1 MKKYWIE
8 FKNRVTR
15 LIIQIMIVYRA
26 IIFMFYLLNHPLNR
40 NHKFRTFMTIPWWM
54 VNKFFIHIP
63 CIISLTS
70 NIKCICYPQKSLY
83 GTLVLYTKLPEYGEM
98 MMLLKLLK
106 EDDIFI
112 DVGANIG
119 VYSLLAASKISR
131 GRIFAFEPSM
141 HSLPRLYENISINN
155 LTNIIQVSEKVVSD
169 RVGYQYFNISNMS
182 DYNHIAYL
190 KEEDVGIKI
199 PSISLDKFI
208 SEKKLSQIKL
218 IKIDVE
224 GVEFLVLKGL
234 QKNLAAKKVD
244 ILIVEIT
251 EWTSNRF
258 GFSPEQVFNYLKNYG
273 FILYYFDH
281 TYKLRRFNN
290 DLGEALNIIA
300 IHKSKLD
307 ETMNKLEYKVL

>member
-1 MKKYWIE
+1 MKKYWVE
-8 FKNRVTR
+8 FKNTVTR
-15 LIIQIMIVYRA
+15 LIIQITIVYRA
-26 IIFMFYLLNHPLNR
+26 VIFMFYLLNHPLNR

-83 GTLVLYTKLPEYGEM
+83 GALVLYTKLPEYGEM
-98 MMLLKLLK
+98 MMLLRVLK

-119 VYSLLAASKISR
+119 VYSLLAASKINR

-155 LTNIIQVSEKVVSD
+155 LTNIIQVSESIVSD
-169 RVGYQYFNISNMS
+169 RVGFEYFEINNMP
-182 DYNHIAYL
+182 DYNHMSYL
-190 KEEDVGIKI
+190 NKNKGAIKI
-199 PSISLDKFI
+199 PSVTLDHFI
-208 SEKKLSQIKL
+208 AEKRLSRIKA

-224 GVEFLVLKGL
+224 GVELLVLRGL
-234 QKNLAAKKVD
+234 QKSLAARKVD

-251 EWTSNRF
+251 EWASERF
-258 GFSPEQVFNYLKNYG
+258 GYSKEQVYKYLEDYG
-273 FILYYFDH
+273 FKLYYFDRKY
-281 TYKLRRFNN
+281 TLKQFNGSL
-290 DLGEALNIIA
+290 DGAMNIIA
-300 IHKSKLD
+300 IDGSRNWKELGII
-307 ETMNKLEYKVL
+307 